1 MSNMKKKKL
10 MTATAGIL
18 CALSTSS
25 SFVTVLASSSTS
37 NTENVSHTKVQLH
50 KLAYKN
56 DVKTVAN
63 TGDEME
69 PNQFGNEARAWN
81 PEKDGVVKFTAYKLD
96 SAQINNA
103 KTAQAMADEVATA
116 IAGGGQLPYGAAK
129 VGEEVE
135 VDGEG
140 VAQFDDLN
148 PGYYV
153 FVETTKSAIVLE
165 AANPLFVS
173 LPSTTTEGTEN
184 REAVHLYPKN
194 KVKTVSVS
202 FSKYLQQHGGTA
214 DGLLQSELSGF
225 SLYKGEPG
233 QGTLVAD
240 SYQKLTSGAITVQD
254 LEVGKYYFVEES
266 KVPNAKPQMG
276 PSKVY
281 YDADVLNVAGNKL
294 TFEYHSDGT
303 LSFPDG
309 SLLKEGVKV
318 VNYQKPTLEKTVG
331 NTDVGFDEDINY
343 TITSDVP
350 ENIAKYTKY
359 EIVDTPAAAIKV
371 NKDSIKVVGVKGDA
385 ETPVTHTV
393 EDGANGS
400 IVIKPDLAAVKAG
413 GFTSLKVTYTAQLD
427 HDKATPGVDLSNTAG
442 LVYNNGTGG
451 DINSNDDGGE
461 TGGDPNGSNGGRNHG
476 NGGGNANNASVR
488 TYELGLKKTDAGVF
502 NTGAVQNALQGAK
515 FILGKGD
522 KFLKVEQGKYT
533 WVADKTQATEFETG
547 ADGTFSIKGLAKG
560 SYTLTEV
567 KAPEGYNLNA
577 NPVTNVEIADKNL
590 TGEDAVKVTNSRR
603 PDMPITGTELT
614 VLVLGGLAGATTV
627 AVAVKTRKRRA

>member
-1 MSNMKKKKL
+1 MSNMKNKKL

-25 SFVTVLASSSTS
+25 TFVSVLAAS
-37 NTENVSHTKVQLH
+37 NTNESFTNVQLH
-50 KLAYKN
+50 KLAYKDN
-56 DVKTVAN
+56 VTEVAN
-63 TGDEME
+63 TGDEMQ
-69 PNQFGNEARAWN
+69 PNQFGTEARAWN
-81 PEKDGVVKFTAYKLD
+81 PAKDGVVKFTAYRLD
-96 SAQINNA
+96 SAQISNA
-103 KTAQAMADEVATA
+103 KIPQAMADEVATA
-116 IAGGGQLPYGAAK
+116 IAGGGQLPYGATK

-135 VDGEG
+135 VDSQGIAKFNALES
-140 VAQFDDLN
+140 
-148 PGYYV
+148 GYYV
-153 FVETTKSAIVLE
+153 FVETTK
-165 AANPLFVS
+165 AATVVTAAKPLFVS
-173 LPSTTTEGTEN
+173 LPSTNTAGTAQ

-194 KVKTVSVS
+194 KVKSASVS
-202 FSKYLQQHGGTA
+202 FSKYLQQHAGTA
-214 DGLLQSELSGF
+214 DGLLQSEQSGF

-281 YDADVLNVAGNKL
+281 YDSDVLNVAGNKL
-294 TFEYHSDGT
+294 TFEYHADGT

-309 SLLKEGVKV
+309 SLLKEGAKV

-331 NTDVGFDEDINY
+331 NTSVGFDEDINY

-371 NKDSIKVVGVKGDA
+371 NKDSIKVVGVKGA
-385 ETPVTHTV
+385 QETPVTHTV

-400 IVIKPDLAAVKAG
+400 LVIKPDLATVKAG

-427 HDKATPGVDLSNTAG
+427 HDKATPGVDISNTAG
-442 LVYNNGTGG
+442 LVYNNGAGGG
-451 DINSNDDGGE
+451 DVNSNDDGGE
-461 TGGDPNGSNGGRNHG
+461 NGGDPNGANGGRNHT
-476 NGGGNANNASVR
+476 NGGGNANGASVR

-515 FILGKGD
+515 FILGKGGNY
-522 KFLKVEQGKYT
+522 LKIEQGKYT

-567 KAPEGYNLNA
+567 KAPEGYDLNI
-577 NPVTNVEIADKNL
+577 NPYTTVEITDKNL